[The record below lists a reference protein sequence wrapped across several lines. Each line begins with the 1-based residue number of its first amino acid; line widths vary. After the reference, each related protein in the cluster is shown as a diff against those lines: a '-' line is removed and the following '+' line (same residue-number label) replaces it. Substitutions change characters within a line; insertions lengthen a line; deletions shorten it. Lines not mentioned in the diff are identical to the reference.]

1 MSTGRRKSPRRLSRA
16 GRLIRTVV
24 LVLFATGVGY
34 AVTLG
39 PLHAARAKAEI
50 SDGVQAVEIADG
62 VTITPAQHWL
72 AEPLVHDLLRIP
84 VLPDLR
90 SPRVYLG
97 GHAGLL
103 LRSPDRVLAVE
114 IESSGPGAEPE
125 AEALLR
131 QKASAIIGAG
141 AELPAVRTETLAS
154 GHTVWHL
161 DDVFA
166 VLAVVDRGGTL
177 VTVTAEPPD
186 GESIEAYRPAIG
198 QLLETVH

>member
-16 GRLIRTVV
+16 GRLIRTIV
-24 LVLFATGVGY
+24 LVLIATGVGY

-50 SDGVQAVEIADG
+50 SDGIQAIEIADG
-62 VTITPAQHWL
+62 ITVTPATDWL
-72 AEPLVHDLLRIP
+72 AEPLVHELLRIP

-90 SPRVYLG
+90 SPRVYFG
-97 GHAGLL
+97 GHSAML
-103 LRSPDRVLAVE
+103 LRSPDRLLTVE
-114 IESSGPGAEPE
+114 IESPGPGAQAE

-131 QKASAIIGAG
+131 QKASEIVGAG
-141 AELPAVRTETLAS
+141 AEVPALRTETLAS

-161 DDVFA
+161 DDA
-166 VLAVVDRGGTL
+166 SALLAVVDRGGTL
-177 VTVTAEPPD
+177 VTVVAERPD
-186 GESIEAYRPAIG
+186 GESIDAYRPAIG

>member
-1 MSTGRRKSPRRLSRA
+1 M
-16 GRLIRTVV
+16 
-24 LVLFATGVGY
+24 
-34 AVTLG
+34 
-39 PLHAARAKAEI
+39 
-50 SDGVQAVEIADG
+50 
-62 VTITPAQHWL
+62 
-72 AEPLVHDLLRIP
+72 
-84 VLPDLR
+84 
-90 SPRVYLG
+90 
-97 GHAGLL
+97 
-103 LRSPDRVLAVE
+103 LAVE

-177 VTVTAEPPD
+177 VTVTAERPD

-198 QLLETVH
+198 HLLETVH